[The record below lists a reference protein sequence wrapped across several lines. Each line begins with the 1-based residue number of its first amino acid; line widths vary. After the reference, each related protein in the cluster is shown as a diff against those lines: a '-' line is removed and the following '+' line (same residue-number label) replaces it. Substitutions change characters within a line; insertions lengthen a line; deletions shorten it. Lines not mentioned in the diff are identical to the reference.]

1 MESIGTPLLWAT
13 FVAVVAAMMVLDL
26 GVFHRR
32 AHVVSAREATIWSLV
47 WIALALAFGGLV
59 AWQRGSEAGEA
70 YLAGYLIE
78 EALSVDN
85 LFVFY
90 LVFASFAVRPE
101 HQHRLLF
108 WGVVGAI
115 VLRTVM
121 VFGGLWL
128 LTELSFVVYILGG
141 LLVVTG
147 VRMLVKRDAEPH
159 PEKGRLFRWLRRVVP
174 TTAAPHQGRLLVRE
188 DGRLRATPLLLVL
201 ALIELTDV
209 VFALD
214 SVPAIFAI
222 TSDPFIVLTSNLM
235 AVMGMR
241 SLYFLLSDL
250 ARRFVYLPVGLALV
264 LVFVGVKLAVSPFF
278 HLPTPLSLAVVAAV
292 LGGAAVLSLLATRRR
307 RPRPVTVPGR

>member
-1 MESIGTPLLWAT
+1 METIGTPLLWAT
-13 FVAVVAAMMVLDL
+13 FVAVVAGMMVLDL

-90 LVFASFAVRPE
+90 LVFSSFSVRPE

-128 LTELSFVVYILGG
+128 LTELSFVVYLLGG

-147 VRMLVKRDAEPH
+147 VRMLVRRHADPH
-159 PEKGRLFRWLRRVVP
+159 PEEGRLFRWLRRVVP
-174 TTAAPHQGRLLVRE
+174 TTSAPHQGRLLVRE

>member
-1 MESIGTPLLWAT
+1 
-13 FVAVVAAMMVLDL
+13 
-26 GVFHRR
+26 
-32 AHVVSAREATIWSLV
+32 
-47 WIALALAFGGLV
+47 
-59 AWQRGSEAGEA
+59 
-70 YLAGYLIE
+70 
-78 EALSVDN
+78 
-85 LFVFY
+85 
-90 LVFASFAVRPE
+90 
-101 HQHRLLF
+101 
-108 WGVVGAI
+108 
-115 VLRTVM
+115 
-121 VFGGLWL
+121 
-128 LTELSFVVYILGG
+128 
-141 LLVVTG
+141 
-147 VRMLVKRDAEPH
+147 
-159 PEKGRLFRWLRRVVP
+159 VVP